1 MSSQYSKLRKIWY
14 AKLADSGFVDIEPHG
29 KFFRGGSLAWKFNL
43 NDANGVAKD
52 FKVKEEYYYLARQL
66 LNENVFKN
74 ELHKV
79 IWEYHSE
86 GISTRDIAKIL
97 KDAKI
102 KDYHWTWIHKILH
115 IYKKMLK

>member
-29 KFFRGGSLAWKFNL
+29 KFFRGGSSAWKFGGKN
-43 NDANGVAKD
+43 KD
-52 FKVKEEYYYLARQL
+52 FESREEYYYKARQL

-74 ELHKV
+74 NLHKI

-86 GISTRDIAKIL
+86 GIGTRSIAKL
-97 KDAKI
+97 LRDAKV
-102 KDYHWTWIHKILH
+102 KNYHWTWINKI
-115 IYKKMLK
+115 IQSYKKLMK